1 MKYKS
6 AMSFK
11 MRNNL
16 ILFMFVV
23 MILIVGGFYILY
35 SYPKKLDQLKTELD
49 GVEKQISE
57 FDGIENQFIRLQA
70 LIADEELKLANLDK
84 QILPN
89 VSSSNTYAYLNSI
102 SERSGQLPYD
112 FIYSD
117 NGTSGKYGFNAYHIK
132 GEGSF
137 EDIYKFIWYIERGP
151 QIYKFKNVSLRG
163 VESSQRRS
171 RRSNI
176 IITFDLE
183 LCALFADVHD
193 LPIIQR
199 DLDSV
204 VVDKFNDPF
213 NPRVKR
219 ILPPNRGDY
228 IEVERS
234 ELKAV
239 IPGKAFIAD
248 HHGKVR
254 VIQVGDKVYLGYATK
269 IDLEKNQVE
278 FTLNKNGKVQK
289 FLLRLRFK
297 N

>member
-6 AMSFK
+6 AMSYK

-16 ILFMFVV
+16 ILSIFVV
-23 MILIVGGFYILY
+23 IIFIVGGFYILY
-35 SYPKKLDQLKTELD
+35 SYPKKLDRLTTELD
-49 GVEKQISE
+49 RVKNQISK

-70 LIADEELKLANLDK
+70 LIAEEELKLAHLDK
-84 QILPN
+84 QILPD
-89 VSSSNTYAYLNSI
+89 VSSSNTYSYLNSI
-102 SERSGQLPYD
+102 SGRAGELSYD
-112 FIYSD
+112 YIYSD
-117 NGTSGKYGFNAYHIK
+117 KGTSGDYRFNTYNIR

-137 EDIYKFIWYIERGP
+137 NDIYKFIWYVERGP
-151 QIYKFKNVSLRG
+151 YIYKFQNVSLRG
-163 VESSQRRS
+163 VESSQRGS

-183 LCALFADVHD
+183 LSALFADVQD
-193 LPIIQR
+193 LPRIQR
-199 DLDSV
+199 TLDSV
-204 VVDKFNDPF
+204 VVDDFNDPF
-213 NPRVKR
+213 NPRVRR
-219 ILPPNRGDY
+219 ILPPNRGDF

-269 IDLEKNQVE
+269 IDVEKNQVE

-289 FLLRLRFK
+289 FILQLRFK